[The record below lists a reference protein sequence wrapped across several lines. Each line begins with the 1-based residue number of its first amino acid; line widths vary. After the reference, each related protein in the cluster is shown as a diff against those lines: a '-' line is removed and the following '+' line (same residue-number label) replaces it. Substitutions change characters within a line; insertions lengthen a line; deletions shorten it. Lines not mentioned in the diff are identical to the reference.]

1 MEKKN
6 VAVIFGGRTTE
17 HDVAVIT
24 GVQFMEN
31 MNKEKYNII
40 PVFIDGNGVWYTGDV
55 LFDINSYKHF
65 EDVKSKL
72 TEVYISP
79 IPNINALL
87 NANPKM
93 FGKKE
98 VAKIDVAVIS
108 IHGMNGEDGT
118 VQGLLELANIP
129 YVSSGVL
136 GSALGMDK
144 IAMKAVFKGN
154 DLPILKYEYFLKSEW
169 QKNKDEI
176 IKHLESSLKYPMFV
190 KPANLGSSIGI
201 SKAKDTDGLIKAI
214 EIATGYDKRIIVEE
228 GVENLVE
235 INCSALGYDDN
246 IETSVC
252 EEPTNWE
259 EFLTFEDKYI
269 RSNAKTGSSKTGSGK
284 QGMAQM
290 DRKIPADLPED
301 LTKRIQELTRLA
313 FKHLNCS
320 GVARV
325 DFIIDKNTMTPY
337 INEINTIPGSF
348 SFYLWQ
354 YTDLKY
360 PELIDRLILNAE
372 KIYKEKNENVYSF
385 TSTIMNNV
393 GKSAKLNK

>member
-176 IKHLESSLKYPMFV
+176 I
-190 KPANLGSSIGI
+190 
-201 SKAKDTDGLIKAI
+201 
-214 EIATGYDKRIIVEE
+214 II
-228 GVENLVE
+228 
-235 INCSALGYDDN
+235 
-246 IETSVC
+246 
-252 EEPTNWE
+252 
-259 EFLTFEDKYI
+259 
-269 RSNAKTGSSKTGSGK
+269 
-284 QGMAQM
+284 
-290 DRKIPADLPED
+290 
-301 LTKRIQELTRLA
+301 
-313 FKHLNCS
+313 
-320 GVARV
+320 
-325 DFIIDKNTMTPY
+325 
-337 INEINTIPGSF
+337 
-348 SFYLWQ
+348 
-354 YTDLKY
+354 
-360 PELIDRLILNAE
+360 
-372 KIYKEKNENVYSF
+372 
-385 TSTIMNNV
+385 
-393 GKSAKLNK
+393 

>member
-1 MEKKN
+1 MEKKK

-17 HDVAVIT
+17 HDVSVIT

-31 MNKEKYNII
+31 MDKEKYNII
-40 PVFIDGNGVWYTGDV
+40 PVFIDGNGVWYSGDE

-65 EDVKSKL
+65 EDIKAKL

-87 NANPKM
+87 NVHPKI
-93 FGKKE
+93 FAKKE
-98 VAKIDVAVIS
+98 FAKIDIAVVS

-136 GSALGMDK
+136 GSSIGMDK
-144 IAMKAVFKGN
+144 IAMKAIFKGN
-154 DLPILKYEYFLKSEW
+154 SLPILKYEYFLRSEW
-169 QKNKDEI
+169 QKSKNDI
-176 IKHLESSLKYPMFV
+176 IAQLEKNLKYPMFV

-201 SKAKDTDGLIKAI
+201 SKAKNTQSLIDAI
-214 EIATGYDKRIIVEE
+214 EIAIGYDKRIIVEE
-228 GVENLVE
+228 GVENLIE

-246 IETSVC
+246 ITTSVC

-269 RSNAKTGSSKTGSGK
+269 RSNSKSGGTKTSNSKN
-284 QGMAQM
+284 GMAQM
-290 DRKIPADLPED
+290 DRKIPADIPDD
-301 LTKRIQELTRLA
+301 LTLKIQELTRLA
-313 FKHLNCS
+313 FKHLSCS

-325 DFIIDKNTMTPY
+325 DFIIDKDTMTPY

-348 SFYLWQ
+348 SFYLWN
-354 YTDLKY
+354 YTGTNY
-360 PELIDRLILNAE
+360 SELIDKLIENAE
-372 KIYKEKNENVYSF
+372 KIHNEKNQNVYSF
-385 TSTIMNNV
+385 TSNIMNNV
-393 GKSAKLNK
+393 GKSTKLNK

>member
-17 HDVAVIT
+17 HDVSVIT

-31 MNKEKYNII
+31 MDKGKYNVI
-40 PVFIDGNGVWYTGDV
+40 PVFVDGNGIWYSGDE
-55 LFDINSYKHF
+55 LFNIDSYKHF
-65 EDVKSKL
+65 EDIRTKL
-72 TEVYISP
+72 TEVYIAP

-87 NANPKM
+87 NVHPKV

-98 VAKIDVAVIS
+98 FAKLDIAVVS

-118 VQGLLELANIP
+118 IQGLLELANIP

-136 GSALGMDK
+136 GSSIGMDK
-144 IAMKAVFKGN
+144 IAMKAIFKGN
-154 DLPILKYEYFLKSEW
+154 SLPILKYEYFLRSEW
-169 QKNKDEI
+169 QKSKNDI
-176 IKHLESSLKYPMFV
+176 IAKLESNLKYPMFV

-201 SKAKDTDGLIKAI
+201 SKAKNTQSLIDAI
-214 EIATGYDKRIIVEE
+214 EIAIGYDKRIIVEE
-228 GVENLVE
+228 GVENLIE
-235 INCSALGYDDN
+235 INCSALGFDDD
-246 IETSVC
+246 IITSVC

-269 RSNAKTGSSKTGSGK
+269 RSNSKSSGTKNTNSK
-284 QGMAQM
+284 NGMAQM
-290 DRKIPADLPED
+290 DRKIPADIPED
-301 LTKRIQELTRLA
+301 LTKKIQELTSLA
-313 FKHLNCS
+313 FKHLGCS

-325 DFIIDKNTMTPY
+325 DFIIDKDSMTPY

-354 YTDLKY
+354 YTGINYSK
-360 PELIDRLILNAE
+360 LIDKLIENAE
-372 KIYKEKNENVYSF
+372 KIHDEKNHNVYSF
-385 TSTIMNNV
+385 TSNIMNNV
-393 GKSAKLNK
+393 GKSSKLNK